1 MKDEHVQAD
10 GITDTNAHREK
21 TQTMSWPRETP
32 ELQQPTIP
40 GAFGEE
46 KQTSRKGPRLSMAQD
61 FTTVTVTWKRPPKLQ
76 TNMAFNLESSTQ
88 PIYQSSCHKIYLPS
102 ILSEE
107 ATAGCAPPK

>member
-1 MKDEHVQAD
+1 MKDEHVQAE

-32 ELQQPTIP
+32 EPQQPTIP
-40 GAFGEE
+40 GAFEEE
-46 KQTSRKGPRLSMAQD
+46 KQASRKGPRLSMAQD

-88 PIYQSSCHKIYLPS
+88 PIYQVIMPQNLPS
-102 ILSEE
+102 KH
-107 ATAGCAPPK
+107 PF